1 MSELKKPFTE
11 SKDALWKKLYAEL
24 GGEFRFSP
32 MGDQD
37 ISVEVQYDSWA
48 LKLAKEQMEEHTK

>member
-48 LKLAKEQMEEHTK
+48 LKLAKE

>member
-24 GGEFRFSP
+24 GGEF
-32 MGDQD
+32 
-37 ISVEVQYDSWA
+37 
-48 LKLAKEQMEEHTK
+48 